1 MIKAPLD
8 EKNISPTTIID
19 DLTNCDNI
27 GKDCTAVG
35 YMYHTPVLFE
45 YSGNVMRITFRK
57 SYDLE
62 KHKST
67 IRNYVKDMK
76 DTDKL
81 RSVILEYLT
90 NVEIHSNI
98 IARFYTNTHSFKLM
112 FWWKEDEEN

>member
-35 YMYHTPVLFE
+35 FIDDIPVIFDYEPNDNYM
-45 YSGNVMRITFRK
+45 NVTCR
-57 SYDLE
+57 
-62 KHKST
+62 
-67 IRNYVKDMK
+67 DMQ

-81 RSVILEYLT
+81 RQRILDYLT
-90 NVEIHSNI
+90 DMERSNERI
-98 IARFYTNTHSFKLM
+98 MARFYTHLHSYELR
-112 FWWKEDEEN
+112 FWWKEENND

>member
-19 DLTNCDNI
+19 ELTDCDNI

-35 YMYHTPVLFE
+35 YMYRTPVLFE
-45 YSGNVMRITFRK
+45 YSGNVMRISFRK

-67 IRNYVKDMK
+67 IRNYVKDM
-76 DTDKL
+76 TENTEGL
-81 RSVILEYLT
+81 RVQCTFVSKC
-90 NVEIHSNI
+90 VEF
-98 IARFYTNTHSFKLM
+98 RFY
-112 FWWKEDEEN
+112 WREEDEEN